1 MPVVVVVREK
11 ERKEGRDHE
20 VAWSMNS
27 WAYPRRESCWRRG
40 RERRRPDAD
49 PRRGVERS

>member
-27 WAYPRRESCWRRG
+27 WAYPRRESC
-40 RERRRPDAD
+40 
-49 PRRGVERS
+49 